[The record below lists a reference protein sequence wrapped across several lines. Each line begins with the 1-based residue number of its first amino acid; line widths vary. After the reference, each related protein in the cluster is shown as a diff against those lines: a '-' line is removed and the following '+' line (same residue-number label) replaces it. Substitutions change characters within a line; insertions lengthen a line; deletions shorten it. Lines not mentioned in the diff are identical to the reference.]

1 MDHYFDLYRYQYVS
15 GELEFGR
22 KPLPKHGMA
31 LEKVLIEDFDH
42 KEELKFTSSRGNQNF
57 KHEYV
62 WSPKS
67 DGVVTVFKLGHGREN
82 GFSFSTIVVSLRP
95 SSPFILIWG
104 YDKSLKWAYDA
115 LKNALDSAFKGRG
128 TMIKMT
134 PCNQD
139 AEALYW
145 KNYMEKVYEKAKKH
159 KDTTISKIKE
169 FENIKLG
176 KTAPG
181 FSSCVNESDKADL
194 VIMKVSTYMK
204 GKHAPKDIFRPIAA
218 VIAANVIRNPT
229 WPEMASQFNLDHSLK
244 SSFHRLIRKD
254 CKTYMDDHLFDEMV
268 IEFRKFKS
276 F

>member
-1 MDHYFDLYRYQYVS
+1 MDNYSEMYRYQYVS

-22 KPLPKHGMA
+22 KPLPKHDMA
-31 LEKVLIEDFDH
+31 LETVMIEDFDH
-42 KEELKFTSSRGNQNF
+42 AVELKFTSSKGNANF

-67 DGVVTVFKLGHGREN
+67 DGVVTVFKLGLERET
-82 GFSFSTIVVSLRP
+82 GFAFCTIVVSLRP

-115 LKNALDSAFKGRG
+115 LKNALDNAFKGRG
-128 TMIKMT
+128 TLIKMS
-134 PCNQD
+134 PCNED
-139 AEALYW
+139 AEALFW
-145 KNYMEKVYEKAKKH
+145 KDYMEKVYEKAKKH
-159 KDTTISKIKE
+159 KDSTISKIKE

-176 KTAPG
+176 KTAPD
-181 FSSCVNESDKADL
+181 FRSCVNNYEKANV
-194 VIMKVSTYMK
+194 VIETIGRYMK
-204 GKHAPKDIFRPIAA
+204 GKQGPKDIFRPIAA
-218 VIAANVIRNPT
+218 AIAANVVRNPT

-244 SSFHRLIRKD
+244 SSFQRLIRKD
-254 CKTYMDDHLFDEMV
+254 CKTYIGNHLFDEMV

>member
-1 MDHYFDLYRYQYVS
+1 MTHYYEMYRYQYVS

-31 LEKVLIEDFDH
+31 LETVMREDFEH
-42 KEELKFTSSRGNQNF
+42 VEELIFTSSKGNANF

-67 DGVVTVFKLGHGREN
+67 DGVVTVFKLGHGRES

-104 YDKSLKWAYDA
+104 HDKSLKWAYDA
-115 LKNALDSAFKGRG
+115 LKNALDSTFKGRG
-128 TMIKMT
+128 TLIRMS

-145 KNYMEKVYEKAKKH
+145 KDYMEKVYEKAKKH
-159 KDTTISKIKE
+159 KDSTISKIKD

-176 KTAPG
+176 KTAPD
-181 FSSCVNESDKADL
+181 FRSCINNYEKANV
-194 VIMKVSTYMK
+194 VIETIGRYMKV
-204 GKHAPKDIFRPIAA
+204 KHEPRDIFKPVVAA
-218 VIAANVIRNPT
+218 IAANVIRKPT
-229 WPEMASQFNLDHSLK
+229 WGEIASQFRLSDSLE
-244 SSFHRLIRKD
+244 SSYYRLLREH
-254 CKTYMDDHLFDEMV
+254 CKNYFTTDFNQLV
-268 IEFRKFKS
+268 AEFRS
-276 F
+276 L

>member
-1 MDHYFDLYRYQYVS
+1 MNHCTEMYRYQYVS

-31 LEKVLIEDFDH
+31 LETVMIEDFDH
-42 KEELKFTSSRGNQNF
+42 ANELIFTSSKGNANF

-67 DGVVTVFKLGHGREN
+67 DGVVTVFKLGQERET

-115 LKNALDSAFKGRG
+115 LKNAMDSAFKGRG
-128 TMIKMT
+128 TLFKMS

-145 KNYMEKVYEKAKKH
+145 KDYMEKVYEKAKKH
-159 KDTTISKIKE
+159 KDSTISKIKD

-176 KTAPG
+176 KTAPD
-181 FSSCVNESDKADL
+181 FRSCVNNYEKANV
-194 VIMKVSTYMK
+194 VIETIGIYMN
-204 GKHAPKDIFRPIAA
+204 GKHGPKDIFKPIAA
-218 VIAANVIRNPT
+218 AIAANVIRNPT
-229 WPEMASQFNLDHSLK
+229 WPEVVSQFHLDESLR
-244 SSFHRLIRKD
+244 SSFHRLIRKN
-254 CKTYMDDHLFDEMV
+254 CKTYMDDDLFDEMV
-268 IEFRKFKS
+268 KDFRKFRS